1 MISDF
6 ASSLSIERPMIS
18 RITPPIDKG
27 ADIDMANI
35 EPSLR
40 RSPDPNAMQIHA
52 EITTFSRRFE
62 TLGRTPMLLGRWGLN
77 ISTIEEIRHVQ
88 GSCGGWG
95 SHRHAS
101 VAQLGRA
108 SDL

>member
-1 MISDF
+1 MFSDF
-6 ASSLSIERPMIS
+6 SASLSIESPIIS
-18 RITPPIDKG
+18 RITPPTDKG
-27 ADIDMANI
+27 AEIDMANM

-52 EITTFSRRFE
+52 EITTFSRIFE
-62 TLGRTPMLLGRWGLN
+62 TSGRTPMLLGRWGLN

-88 GSCGGWG
+88 GSSGGWG
-95 SHRHAS
+95 SQRHAS